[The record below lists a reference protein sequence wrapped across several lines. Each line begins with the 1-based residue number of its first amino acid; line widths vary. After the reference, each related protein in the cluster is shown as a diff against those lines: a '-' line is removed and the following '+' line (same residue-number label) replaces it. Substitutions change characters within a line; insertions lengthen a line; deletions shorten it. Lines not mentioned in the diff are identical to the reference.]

1 MQENK
6 GKKTFVMGA
15 MLLGIAGVIVKMIG
29 ALFRVPLTNIITAEG
44 MGYYQKAYPVYVLVF
59 TVSTSGLPVAISRMI
74 AERRS
79 VGKYYEAYRVF
90 KTSFW
95 VMLCIGV
102 SACAAIFLLAP
113 FITGNL
119 QHTPDAVY
127 ALRATTPAL
136 LLCPLLSCYRG
147 FFQGQ
152 RNMVPTA
159 ISQVVEQVFRVGIG
173 LALAFLLMKIDLPH
187 AAAGASFGA
196 TAGAVFG
203 LVTVLFIFQK
213 NRSKMEAEIRISGK
227 RSEQPTSSIVRDL
240 FTIAIPITLGA
251 CIMPIL
257 NAIDSIMVT
266 DRLEA
271 LGYTET
277 AALVLFAEL
286 SAMSAPIVNVP
297 QVITQSVCQSLV
309 PVISD
314 AHKRGDTDFVR
325 ANTSLGLRYA
335 LMVALPSACGII
347 VLSRPIMQLLYPTQ
361 TDSIA
366 NAAVCMSIAAVGM
379 IFFACNH
386 AFTGVLQG
394 IGKQSVPVK
403 NLVAGGVVKIIAT
416 FFLLGIPVIHVRGA
430 AIGTALAYAVS
441 AFLNFLAVKKYTG
454 TRFDLGKT
462 VIKPGISAVVMGAA
476 VFASYKIV
484 RGHFGN
490 TISTFIAVLIGI
502 AVYALMILITRAIT
516 AEEMEGIPKLG
527 KVARVLKKLHLLR

>member
-29 ALFRVPLTNIITAEG
+29 ALFRVPLTNIITADG
-44 MGYYQKAYPVYVLVF
+44 MGYYQMAYPVYVLVF
-59 TVSTSGLPVAISRMI
+59 TISTSGLPVAISRMI

-95 VMLCIGV
+95 VMLCIGII
-102 SACAAIFLLAP
+102 ACGAVFLLAP
-113 FITGNL
+113 WITGTL
-119 QHTPDAVY
+119 QNEPGAVY

-136 LLCPLLSCYRG
+136 LLCPILSCYRG

-159 ISQVVEQVFRVGIG
+159 ISQVVEQVFRVGLG
-173 LALAFLLMKIDLPH
+173 LALAFILMKIDLPH

-196 TAGAVFG
+196 TAGAIAG
-203 LVTVLFIFQK
+203 LVTVLFIFQR
-213 NRSKMEAEIRISGK
+213 NRSHMESEIRISGR
-227 RSEQPTSSIVRDL
+227 RSEQPTAGIVKDL

-257 NAIDSIMVT
+257 NAIDSFMVKR
-266 DRLEA
+266 RLLG
-271 LGYTET
+271 LGYSDT
-277 AALVLFAEL
+277 AARVLFSEL
-286 SAMSAPIVNVP
+286 SAMGAPIVNVP

-314 AHKRGDTDFVR
+314 AHKRGDTEFVQ
-325 ANTSLGLRYA
+325 ANTRLGLRYA

-347 VLSRPIMQLLYPTQ
+347 VLSKPIMQLLYPTQ

-403 NLVAGGVVKIIAT
+403 NLVIGGVVKIIT
-416 FFLLGIPVIHVRGA
+416 TFLLMGVPSIHVRGA
-430 AIGTALAYAVS
+430 AIGTACAYIVS
-441 AFLNFLAVKKYTG
+441 AFLNFRAVKHYTG
-454 TRFDLGKT
+454 TSFDISTTL
-462 VIKPGISAVVMGAA
+462 IKPGISAAVMGVV
-476 VFASYKIV
+476 VFASYKLL
-484 RGHFGN
+484 RTHSGN
-490 TISTFIAVLIGI
+490 TISTFVAVLLGI
-502 AVYALMILITRAIT
+502 AVYALMILITRAVT
-516 AEEMEGIPKLG
+516 AAELEGIPKLG
-527 KVARVLKKLHLLR
+527 KIARVLKKLHLLR